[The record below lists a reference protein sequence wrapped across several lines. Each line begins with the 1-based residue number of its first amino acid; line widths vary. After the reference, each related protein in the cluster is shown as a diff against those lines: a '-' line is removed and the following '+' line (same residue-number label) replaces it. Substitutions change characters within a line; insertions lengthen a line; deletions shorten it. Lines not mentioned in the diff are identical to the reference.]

1 MPTSKCTSS
10 RMIPQNSLC
19 LGVSGTVRLG
29 LSSLLL
35 VACGNLNEVS
45 TVSPNGSVGGGVS
58 QATGGSITTGGVNTS
73 SALTGGSGNGTGG
86 AVNTGGSSSGSVNP
100 STGGSSAT
108 VSTGGAPAAG
118 GSTSTR
124 STGGSVAT
132 GGAPVTGG
140 TRSTSSTATVGGSS
154 TATGGRSGATGGKT
168 GTGGTASVG
177 GTAASGGKATG
188 GAATGGASTGISATG
203 GSASTC
209 TPSSTKFSFFVT
221 SQARIFALAQAF
233 NGSTKGFGGDLRYG
247 VTSAGAG
254 LAGADKIC
262 TEIAEKAVPGNCKTW
277 RAFLS
282 AADGG
287 SGAQVNAISRI
298 GSGPW
303 YDRIG
308 RLFGTSI
315 TSITATR
322 PDAAA
327 AILNDFPNEDGVLN
341 HDALQSGNT
350 ANQDNH
356 DMLTGSTETGTLY
369 GANAH
374 CTNWTSSA
382 ADTSKK
388 PRVGHSW
395 PAMSGQSW
403 MSVLDESGCAPGVN
417 LVDRGGPGTDGTVGS
432 GGGYGGFYCFAL
444 TP

>member
-10 RMIPQNSLC
+10 RMVPQNSLC

-45 TVSPNGSVGGGVS
+45 SVPPNVSVGGGVS
-58 QATGGSITTGGVNTS
+58 QATGGSITTGGVDTS
-73 SALTGGSGNGTGG
+73 SGPTGGSGNGTGG

-140 TRSTSSTATVGGSS
+140 TRSTSATGGGSS
-154 TATGGRSGATGGKT
+154 VATGGKT
-168 GTGGTASVG
+168 GTGGTASTG
-177 GTAASGGKATG
+177 GTAATGGKATG
-188 GAATGGASTGISATG
+188 GAATGGASTGIAATG
-203 GSASTC
+203 GSPSTC
-209 TPSSTKFSFFVT
+209 TPSTTKFSFFVT
-221 SQARIFALAQAF
+221 SQARLFALAQAF

-247 VTSAGAG
+247 VTTAGAG

-262 TEIAEKAVPGNCKTW
+262 AAIAEKAMPGNCKTW

-282 AADGG
+282 ASDGG
-287 SGAQVNAISRI
+287 NGTAVNAISRI
-298 GSGPW
+298 GTGPW

-308 RLFGTSI
+308 RLFGTSTTTI
-315 TSITATR
+315 AATR
-322 PDAAA
+322 PDAAT
-327 AILNDFPNEDGVLN
+327 AIVNDLPNEDGVLN
-341 HDALQSGNT
+341 HDALQTGST
-350 ANQDNH
+350 TNQDNH
-356 DMLTGSTETGTLY
+356 DTLTGSSPTGTLY

-382 ADTSKK
+382 ADTANR
-388 PRVGHSW
+388 PRVGHTW
-395 PAMSGQSW
+395 PAGSGQSW
-403 MSVLDESGCAPGVN
+403 ISCLDESGCAPGVN
-417 LVDRGGPGTDGTVGS
+417 LVETGGPGKDGTVGS